1 MGQAKIRRE
10 AQAVLGAL
18 PKDQIAEAVRAA
30 AGTAH
35 TGICL
40 HQAVVGQR
48 VLRRF
53 GLDTVLI
60 AGDFRRPIGD
70 GYQHT
75 YTREDGRI
83 SARAG
88 AFHAWLHSPQTGDI
102 IDFGAWEAPA
112 QMEAEA
118 GVSWPGPRP
127 AFLWEGEAALR
138 RQGYTVM
145 PDAEATALVRRWEA
159 WARGI
164 ASDDPEAA
172 TFARFGDAAFINA
185 CEARAVEMLSFG
197 R

>member
-1 MGQAKIRRE
+1 MGQAKIRRQ
-10 AQAVLGAL
+10 AQAALGAL
-18 PKDQIAEAVRAA
+18 PKDQIAEAVRAS

-75 YTREDGRI
+75 YTRDDGRI
-83 SARAG
+83 SARTG
-88 AFHAWLHSPQTGDI
+88 AFHAWLQSPRTGEI

-112 QMEAEA
+112 RMEAEA
-118 GVSWPGPRP
+118 GVSWTGPRP
-127 AFLWEGEAALR
+127 AFLWESEAALR

-159 WARGI
+159 CSAG
-164 ASDDPEAA
+164 SSNDPEAA
-172 TFARFGDAAFINA
+172 MFARFGDAAFIDA

-197 R
+197 Q